1 MALVDMKSNLAVNA
15 GKPLGSP
22 EGRHDPDPD
31 LATSTL
37 DDIKKPKG
45 LNQSTDIL
53 KGALNFVLNRTN
65 PGGRFY
71 QIQPPGPS
79 IEPDNIFLF

>member
-1 MALVDMKSNLAVNA
+1 MALIDMKSNLAVNA

-37 DDIKKPKG
+37 DDIKKPSG
-45 LNQSTDIL
+45 LEAVGMQGENIL
-53 KGALNFVLNRTN
+53 KSALNV
-65 PGGRFY
+65 
-71 QIQPPGPS
+71 
-79 IEPDNIFLF
+79 

>member
-1 MALVDMKSNLAVNA
+1 MKSNLASGA

-45 LNQSTDIL
+45 LNKSDDIF
-53 KGALNFVLNRTN
+53 KGAINFMLNRNN

-71 QIQPPGPS
+71 RIEPPGPS
-79 IEPDNIFLF
+79 